1 MQEVDELLHEN
12 ILLCGFNIQIQLKG
26 ISFKNE
32 HIKDTFPSDHELLL
46 MQRQKHINDD
56 IHEKFNEKLK
66 PIKSINPIDIL
77 YFEENETIISTRNQI
92 YADLLFPNG
101 SL

>member
-1 MQEVDELLHEN
+1 
-12 ILLCGFNIQIQLKG
+12 
-26 ISFKNE
+26 
-32 HIKDTFPSDHELLL
+32 

-56 IHEKFNEKLK
+56 IHEKFNEELK